1 MVAEVAVIAPT
12 DTAVITGAG
21 AGAVVNV
28 KFADVADAPEALVDK
43 AAKL

>member
-1 MVAEVAVIAPT
+1 MVAEVAVIALAET
-12 DTAVITGAG
+12 TVITGAG
-21 AGAVVNV
+21 AGAVTKV